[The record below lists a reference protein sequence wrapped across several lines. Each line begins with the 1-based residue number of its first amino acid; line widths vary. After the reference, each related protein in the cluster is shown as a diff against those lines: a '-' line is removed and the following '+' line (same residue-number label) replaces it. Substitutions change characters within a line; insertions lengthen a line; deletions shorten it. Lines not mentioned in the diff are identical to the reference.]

1 MTEYHQHGVTLSDGQ
16 AKTID
21 DAHRKGTG
29 VAIRLTKVNLHG
41 DHKLPL
47 TQTQINK
54 IKKAKHG
61 VQLNLSETQL
71 KHIEKKAKNGVQLNL
86 PETQLKDM
94 EKTGGFLPLLTLIP
108 IIASA
113 LSAAGGLAG
122 GISSAVSASKSNAEQ
137 ARHNRAVEEQLK
149 AGSGVVSDTVGK
161 IPILGA
167 ILGPLMQK
175 LGLGIEDCNKIKNGG
190 CVCRDG
196 YKIKQSGSGLYLEP
210 EGSGLFLGPRR

>member
-1 MTEYHQHGVTLSDGQ
+1 MTEYHQYGVNLSRGQ
-16 AKTID
+16 AEKIY

-29 VAIRLTKVNLHG
+29 ATIKLAKLNLQG

-54 IKKAKHG
+54 IKKAKNG

-71 KHIEKKAKNGVQLNL
+71 KH
-86 PETQLKDM
+86 M
-94 EKTGGFLPLLTLIP
+94 EKTGGFIPLLTLIP

-113 LSAAGGLAG
+113 LGAAGGLAG
-122 GISSAVSASKSNAEQ
+122 GISRVVSDSKSNYEQ
-137 ARHNRAVEEQLK
+137 ARHNDETARHNRAVEEQLK

-196 YKIKQSGSGLYLEP
+196 YKIKQHGSGLYLEP

>member
-1 MTEYHQHGVTLSDGQ
+1 MTEYHQYGVTLSEGQ
-16 AKTID
+16 AEKIYY
-21 DAHRKGTG
+21 AHRKGTG
-29 VAIRLTKVNLHG
+29 ATIKLAKLNLQG

-54 IKKAKHG
+54 IKKAKNG

-71 KHIEKKAKNGVQLNL
+71 KNL
-86 PETQLKDM
+86 SETQLKHM

-113 LSAAGGLAG
+113 LGAAGGLAG
-122 GISSAVSASKSNAEQ
+122 GISSAVSASKSNAET

-175 LGLGIEDCNKIKNGG
+175 LGLGIEDCNKIRNGG
-190 CVCRDG
+190 CVCSDG
-196 YKIKQSGSGLYLEP
+196 YKIKQHGSGLYLEP
-210 EGSGLFLGPRR
+210 EGSGLFLGPKR

>member
-1 MTEYHQHGVTLSDGQ
+1 MTEYHQYGVTLSDGQ

-21 DAHRKGTG
+21 DAHRNGTG

-41 DHKLPL
+41 EHMLPL

-54 IKKAKHG
+54 IKKAKNG

-71 KHIEKKAKNGVQLNL
+71 KHLETKEKN
-86 PETQLKDM
+86 
-94 EKTGGFLPLLTLIP
+94 GGFLPLLTLIP

-137 ARHNRAVEEQLK
+137 ARLNDETARHNRAVEEQLK
-149 AGSGVVSDTVGK
+149 AGSGIVSDTVGK

-196 YKIKQSGSGLYLEP
+196 YKIKQHGSGLYLEP
-210 EGSGLFLGPRR
+210 ESSGLFLGPRR

>member
-1 MTEYHQHGVTLSDGQ
+1 MTEYHQYGVNLSRGQ
-16 AKTID
+16 AKKIYV
-21 DAHRKGTG
+21 AHRKGTG
-29 VAIRLTKVNLHG
+29 ATIKLAKLNLQG

-54 IKKAKHG
+54 IKKVKNG

-71 KHIEKKAKNGVQLNL
+71 KH
-86 PETQLKDM
+86 M

-113 LSAAGGLAG
+113 LGAAGGLAG

-137 ARHNRAVEEQLK
+137 ARLNAETARHNRAVEEQLK

-196 YKIKQSGSGLYLEP
+196 Y
-210 EGSGLFLGPRR
+210 